1 MLIKVSKDGYKDI
14 EFWDKNRLVRRA
26 LRKTIVFASK
36 GLKEKQEIIRTGEIL
51 LTRIDNELW
60 EGRREKQLDEREP

>member
-1 MLIKVSKDGYKDI
+1 M
-14 EFWDKNRLVRRA
+14 VRRA

-36 GLKEKQEIIRTGEIL
+36 GLEEKREIIRMGEIL

-60 EGRREKQLDEREP
+60 EGRRERQLDERNP